1 MENRKPPSDHL
12 GQISGTL
19 APLNFISYISGEELP
34 ILDQDIIKNWKN
46 FLKLNVKGIVGY
58 KSSPEN
64 PQYLLIYASP
74 EFLVF
79 DNRVISGDQRYTD
92 R

>member
-1 MENRKPPSDHL
+1 MRKMH
-12 GQISGTL
+12 
-19 APLNFISYISGEELP
+19 
-34 ILDQDIIKNWKN
+34 
-46 FLKLNVKGIVGY
+46 FLKIPFGFDFKFNYSDMYEYNGGQKGRVGY